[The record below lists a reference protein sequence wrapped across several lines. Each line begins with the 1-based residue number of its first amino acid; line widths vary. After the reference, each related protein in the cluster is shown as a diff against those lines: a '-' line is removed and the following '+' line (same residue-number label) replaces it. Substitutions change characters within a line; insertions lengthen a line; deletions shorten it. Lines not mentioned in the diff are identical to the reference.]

1 MTQIH
6 AYLTFNGNC
15 REAMQFYR
23 DSIGGE
29 LTLQPVQGTPMEGQ
43 PCAGSEDAILH
54 SSLTGDGFLLMASDM
69 VGREGFR
76 VGTNLSL
83 SVNCSSEEQMQSFFT
98 HLSSGGTVIEP
109 IREQFWG
116 DTFGALTDKY
126 GVCWMFIYSKN
137 VHSSHQNTIA

>member
-15 REAMQFYR
+15 REAMTFYR

-29 LTLQPVQGTPMEGQ
+29 LQLQSIKGTPMEGQ
-43 PCAGSEDAILH
+43 CPAGREEDVLH
-54 SSLTGDGFLLMASDM
+54 SSLTGNGFLLMASDM
-69 VGREGFR
+69 VGKEGFH

-83 SVNCSSEEQMQSFFT
+83 SISCSSEEEMHRFFS
-98 HLSSGGTVIEP
+98 HLSAGGKVIEP
-109 IREQFWG
+109 IRQQFWG

-126 GVCWMFIYSKN
+126 GVCWMFIYRN
-137 VHSSHQNTIA
+137 NIHSSNQNTAS